1 MVRGSLPGAAGVPRG
16 LEVRGQCPGRGGPL
30 LARWVGAGIVLP
42 ARLTGPPLYARPLL
56 GQEEKLD
63 EARLQFSAT
72 ALPNGGAR
80 LGVRRLGCGA
90 SANGPG
96 VGGPT
101 GHVAAGQHAGR
112 VSRDPP
118 RRPPLRM
125 RRLGPTAGRGGRERR
140 EGTRLPTR
148 DDDASQL
155 AVRQPV
161 VERRG
166 EQTPCVS
173 VNGAN
178 RVTQRP
184 VASLGRDN
192 YPAVSHCTNEKSD
205 KLLAGC

>member
-1 MVRGSLPGAAGVPRG
+1 M
-16 LEVRGQCPGRGGPL
+16 
-30 LARWVGAGIVLP
+30 LP

-184 VASLGRDN
+184 VASLGGDN
-192 YPAVSHCTNEKSD
+192 YPAVSVRTKSPTNSSQDAEFSTPVKRENHLVLWSVSFIW
-205 KLLAGC
+205 LNQTITE